1 MTGAVDVLQI
11 VETGLQFRGGLT
23 ARKQTDYIVLHHAD
37 ASRCTVY
44 DVHQWHLNNGWAGI
58 GYAYFVDKQG
68 AIFRGRPRDAVGAQC
83 EGYNFCSLGICAEGN
98 YEQEQMPAAQRQAIA
113 ALLAELGKIYP
124 GARIV
129 GHRDLNA
136 TSCPGRYY
144 PFDEIVQTA
153 SLLREVEDLFKDVPE
168 NHWARGS
175 IERLAQLGLLKGD
188 EQGNFR
194 PDEPLTRAQLA
205 AVLDRLLKLL
215 GR

>member
-1 MTGAVDVLQI
+1 MLRI
-11 VETGLQFRGGLT
+11 VETNLQFRNGLT
-23 ARKQTDYIVLHHAD
+23 ARSRTDYIVLHHAD

-68 AIFRGRPRDAVGAQC
+68 TVFRGRPHNMVGAHC
-83 EGYNFCSLGICAEGN
+83 EGYNYCSLGICAEGN
-98 YEQEQMPAAQRQAIA
+98 YTQEQMPPVQRQAIA
-113 ALLAELGKIYP
+113 VLLAELAKVYP

-144 PFDEIVQTA
+144 PFEEIVQA
-153 SLLREVEDLFKDVPE
+153 AKLLGEVENLFKDVPE
-168 NHWARGS
+168 NHWAKGS

-215 GR
+215 GK